1 MHNDK
6 HVSNANND
14 TDPPEARCACVC
26 VCVGRG
32 GQIGRQEADRR
43 VASPTAVAIYL
54 CLGPP
59 GRSDTNGI
67 APTVRQG
74 AEKRE
79 RSVKLKGG
87 TVRRR
92 RRRDSEERK
101 FIHKESI

>member
-1 MHNDK
+1 MPTMTLTPLRQG
-6 HVSNANND
+6 VL
-14 TDPPEARCACVC
+14 
-26 VCVGRG
+26 VCVGGGWEG
-32 GQIGRQEADRR
+32 GQTGRQEADRR

-79 RSVKLKGG
+79 RSLSVKLKGG

-92 RRRDSEERK
+92 RRRGRDSEERK